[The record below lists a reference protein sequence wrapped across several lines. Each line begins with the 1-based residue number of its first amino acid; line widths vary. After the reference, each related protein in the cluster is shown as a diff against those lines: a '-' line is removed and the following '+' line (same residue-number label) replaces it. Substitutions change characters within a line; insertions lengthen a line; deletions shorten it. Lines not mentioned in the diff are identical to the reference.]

1 MEVTN
6 IYKALQKAQRDEAV
20 GIKSIRLS
28 GDEHF
33 ALYAA
38 EIDGHKRIGAHYH
51 TEGKEIYQIVEG
63 KGKMHIGIPKSGNE
77 VEWKEP
83 AEVSKGDCFT
93 VNEKQVH
100 QLENTSSEK
109 LIIIFA
115 CPYSHISTDRIVVDG
130 VKEN

>member
-1 MEVTN
+1 MFTE
-6 IYKALQKAQRDEAV
+6 
-20 GIKSIRLS
+20 KSIRLS

-38 EIDGHKRIGAHYH
+38 EIDGQKRIGAHYH
-51 TEGKEIYQIVEG
+51 TEGKEIYQVVEG

-77 VEWKEP
+77 VEWKEST
-83 AEVSKGDCFT
+83 EVSKGDCFT

-100 QLENTSSEK
+100 QLANTGSDK

-115 CPYSHISTDRIVVDG
+115 GPYSHISTDRIVVDG
-130 VKEN
+130 VKDD